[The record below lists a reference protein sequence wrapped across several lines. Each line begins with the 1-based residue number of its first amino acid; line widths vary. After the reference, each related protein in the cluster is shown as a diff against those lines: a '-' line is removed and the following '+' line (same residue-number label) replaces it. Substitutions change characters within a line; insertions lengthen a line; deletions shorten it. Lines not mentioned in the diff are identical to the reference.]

1 MVGPTLDELAQQ
13 LAEGKES
20 ARELVEQSLARIAD
34 PQGEGPRAFISVDA
48 EGARREADHLDRLRD
63 RGRAP
68 SAYAGIP
75 FSVKDLFDL
84 AGEVTTAGSKVL
96 QGSPVATSDA
106 EAIARLKA
114 KGFIVLGRTNM
125 TEFAYSGVGL
135 NPHYGTPR
143 NPYDR
148 ATGRI
153 PGGSSSGAAISVAD
167 QMCALGIGTDTGG
180 SSRIPA
186 AYNGIVGFKPTAR
199 RISRAGVFPLA
210 DSLDSIGPLAG
221 SVQCCATADAIMAGD
236 WDGKLGSAP
245 SRRMRIGI
253 LRDYVLDG
261 LDDAVASDFVASVAK
276 LKDKGVVVENISF
289 PALNDLPKL
298 QQRGWIVGIEA
309 FQVHRERLAERG
321 EAYDPRVSGRLRLA
335 GAGLAADYL
344 DVRKRRAEMIGE
356 FSAVAAG
363 FDAILWPTVPNVAP
377 AIAALT
383 KDEDY
388 ARLNGVSLRNAAV
401 VNFLDGCAVS
411 IPMQAQGQAPTGLM
425 VVGAGGAD
433 ATVLK
438 AAHGLAQY
446 LSA

>member
-1 MVGPTLDELAQQ
+1 MAGPTLDELAKL
-13 LAEGKES
+13 LADGKES
-20 ARELVEQSLARIAD
+20 SRELVEQSLARIAD
-34 PQGEGPRAFISVDA
+34 PEGEGSRTFISVDA
-48 EGARREADHLDRLRD
+48 EGARREADHQDRLRD
-63 RGRAP
+63 RGRHASP
-68 SAYAGIP
+68 YAGIP

-84 AGEVTTAGSKVL
+84 AGEVTKAGSKVL
-96 QGSPVATSDA
+96 ASEPAATSDA

-114 KGFIVLGRTNM
+114 KGLVVLGRTNM

-143 NPYDR
+143 NAYDR

-186 AYNGIVGFKPTAR
+186 SYNGIVGFKPTAR

-210 DSLDSIGPLAG
+210 DSLDSVGPLAG

-236 WDGKLGSAP
+236 WAGRIDKGS

-253 LRDYVLDG
+253 MRNYVLDG
-261 LDDAVASDFVASVAK
+261 LDDAVASDFVRSVAT
-276 LKDKGVVVENISF
+276 LKDKGVLVENISF
-289 PALNDLPKL
+289 PGLNDFPKL

-309 FQVHRERLAERG
+309 FHIHRDRLAERG

-344 DVRKRRAEMIGE
+344 DVRQRRSQMIGE
-356 FSAVAAG
+356 FSSLMHG
-363 FDAILWPTVPNVAP
+363 FDAILWPTTANVAP
-377 AIAALT
+377 PIAALT

-388 ARLNGVSLRNAAV
+388 ARLNGLALRNAAV

-411 IPMQAQGQAPTGLM
+411 IPMQAEGQAPTGLM
-425 VVGAGGAD
+425 VVGAQGLD
-433 ATVLK
+433 ASILVVGD
-438 AAHGLAQY
+438 HLAGY
-446 LSA
+446 LAP

>member
-1 MVGPTLDELAQQ
+1 MAGPTLDELAQQ

-34 PQGEGPRAFISVDA
+34 PQGEGSRAFISVDA
-48 EGARREADHLDRLRD
+48 EGARREADHQDRLRD

-68 SAYAGIP
+68 SIYAGIP

-96 QGSPVATSDA
+96 QDAPPATSDA

-114 KGFIVLGRTNM
+114 KGFIVLGRSNM

-180 SSRIPA
+180 STRIPA

-199 RISRAGVFPLA
+199 RISRSGVFPLA
-210 DSLDSIGPLAG
+210 HSLDSVGPLAG

-236 WDGKLGSAP
+236 WDGRMGTGP

-253 LRDYVLDG
+253 MRNYVLDG
-261 LDDAVASDFVASVAK
+261 LDDAVARDFVASVAK
-276 LKDKGVVVENISF
+276 LKDKGVVVENIAF
-289 PALNDLPKL
+289 PALNDIPHM

-309 FQVHRERLAERG
+309 FHVHRDRLAERG
-321 EAYDPRVSGRLRLA
+321 EAYDPRVSGRLALA

-344 DVRKRRAEMIGE
+344 DVRQRRAEMISE
-356 FSAVAAG
+356 FSAVTQG
-363 FDAILWPTVPNVAP
+363 FDAILWPTVANVAP

-388 ARLNGVSLRNAAV
+388 ARLNGVALRNAAV

-411 IPMQAQGQAPTGLM
+411 IPMQAAGQAPTGLM

-433 ATVLK
+433 AAVLK
-438 AAHGLAQY
+438 AGHFLGEYLA
-446 LSA
+446 A